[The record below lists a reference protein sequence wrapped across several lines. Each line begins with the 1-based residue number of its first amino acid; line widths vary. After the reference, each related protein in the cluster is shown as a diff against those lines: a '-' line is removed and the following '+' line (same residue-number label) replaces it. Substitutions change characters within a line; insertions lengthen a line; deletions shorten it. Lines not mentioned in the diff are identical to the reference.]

1 MRKGL
6 PSRTEGGMFNQRNFD
21 FNQWLRR
28 FRFSLGGLTG
38 IALLILILAFV
49 FTVWFTVGPEE
60 VGVILRFGRYNRV
73 VEPGLHFKYP
83 FLIEQANKVPVQRQ
97 LKQEF
102 GFRTVKA
109 GVVTQYSSK
118 KYDEESLMLTGDL
131 NVASVEWIIQF
142 RINDPY
148 RFLFKVRDT
157 DKTLRDMSEAV
168 MREVVGDRTVNDV
181 LTVGRQEI
189 STEVEKRL
197 QELCDQYETGI
208 RIEQVVLQDVTPPD
222 PVKPSFNEV
231 NEAQQD
237 KEKLINQALSEYN
250 RVIPRAKGEAEQTIQ
265 QAEGYALDRI
275 NRSQGDVALFNAMF
289 EEYRKA
295 PEVTRLRIYLE
306 TFNTILPKVGKK
318 YILDPDVRSILPL
331 LQLDDKVVK
340 GGTP

>member
-1 MRKGL
+1 MRNDL
-6 PSRTEGGMFNQRNFD
+6 PSRHEGGMFNVRNPD
-21 FNQWLRR
+21 FNQWLKR
-28 FRFSLGGLTG
+28 FKFSLGGLTG
-38 IALLILILAFV
+38 VALVILILAFV
-49 FTVWFTVGPEE
+49 LTVWFTVGPEE

-73 VEPGLHFKYP
+73 VDPGLHFKYP
-83 FLIEQANKVPVQRQ
+83 FLIEQVDKVPVQRQ

-102 GFRTVKA
+102 GFRTIKA
-109 GVVTQYSSK
+109 GVVTQYSAQR
-118 KYDEESLMLTGDL
+118 YDEESLMLTGDL

-148 RFLFKVRDT
+148 RYLFKVRNST
-157 DKTLRDMSEAV
+157 QTLRDMSEAM
-168 MREVVGDRTVNDV
+168 MREVVGDRTVNEV

-189 STEVEKRL
+189 ATEVEKRL

-208 RIEQVVLQDVTPPD
+208 RVEQVVLQDVTPPD

-250 RVIPRAKGEAEQTIQ
+250 RIIPRAKGEAEQTIQ
-265 QAEGYALDRI
+265 QAEGYALDRV

-306 TFNTILPKVGKK
+306 TFNTILPKVGRK
-318 YILDPDVRSILPL
+318 YILDPDVGGILPL
-331 LQLDDKVVK
+331 LQLDDKVAK